1 VVPKPMPVKLF
12 YDKYHRQSRQARNIL
27 EDAKVEYDLVDLQEM
42 SYGWV
47 ILESLTGEVHT
58 PFLFVD
64 GVAYRGVE
72 GVRDYLAR

>member
-1 VVPKPMPVKLF
+1 MAVELF

-27 EDAKVEYDLVDLQEM
+27 DDAKVDYDIINLQEM

-47 ILESLTGEVHT
+47 ILESLTGGAYT
-58 PFLFVD
+58 PVLFVD
-64 GVAYRGVE
+64 GIAYRGVE